1 MEEKERYEYYK
12 GTTEIFDNELDNIV
26 EEVVDRLNTQDY
38 NKRELLKVK
47 QNQDQQIAE
56 LQKQLKETKVDLSLA
71 RNEIDTLKVNLTISL
86 EHKKIIEEQYFEN
99 VKKLKSQPAEIVEKI
114 RKQIFNHFN
123 VNNMEEYES
132 LSMLD
137 SLFTAD
143 AVTDMLD
150 DILKEYQKQKEK
162 NYEKEK
168 QKNI

>member
-1 MEEKERYEYYK
+1 M
-12 GTTEIFDNELDNIV
+12 
-26 EEVVDRLNTQDY
+26 
-38 NKRELLKVK
+38 LKVK

-56 LQKQLKETKVDLSLA
+56 LQKQLEEKDSKIEDLK
-71 RNEIDTLKVNLTISL
+71 RKVNYAVDDLRNTGMRFEL
-86 EHKKIIEEQYFEN
+86 ETFRADRLQDE
-99 VKKLKSQPAEIVEKI
+99 LKSQPAEIVEKI

-150 DILKEYQKQKEK
+150 DILKEYQK
-162 NYEKEK
+162 
-168 QKNI
+168 